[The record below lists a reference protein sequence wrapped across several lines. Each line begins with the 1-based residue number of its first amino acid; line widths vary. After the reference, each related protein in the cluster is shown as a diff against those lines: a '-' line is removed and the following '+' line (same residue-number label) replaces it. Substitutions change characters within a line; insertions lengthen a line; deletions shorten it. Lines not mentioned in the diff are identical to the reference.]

1 MILVKTIH
9 QLQTILQYFRKNNQS
24 IGFVPTMGAL
34 HEGHISLVN
43 TSRRQTG
50 ITICSIF
57 VNPTQFNSKTDF
69 EKYPITIDDDINLL
83 ESAGCDVLFMPA
95 VTEMYPA
102 GEAAVHFELG
112 FIETILEGK
121 FRPGH
126 FQGVCRIVDKLL
138 TAVKPDALFMGQKDY
153 QQCMVISQLLAT
165 RHQQVKLQV
174 EETVREPDGLAMS
187 SRNMRLDKSEREK
200 AGHIIK
206 ALRTMKAN
214 LQPGDL
220 SGLKANGEQYLKEN
234 GFEVDYIEIADSST
248 LEPVNTWNGKQQL
261 VALVAAFVNE
271 VRLIDNLLLTAPTA
285 DN

>member
-138 TAVKPDALFMGQKDY
+138 AAVQPDALFMGQKDY
-153 QQCMVISQLLAT
+153 QQCMVISRLLAT